1 MKARYNRISTANQ
14 NLERQL
20 IKQNH
25 DEVLFNDVVSGSVP
39 FGERAKGKELINKI
53 EVGQIN
59 YVVVSSIDRLG
70 RNLFDIVGTLEYFNS
85 KGVILRV
92 DNLGLESMVM
102 GKINPTFNLI
112 ISVMANVAQMERESL
127 LERQKEGIAVAK
139 AKGIYTGRV
148 KGSVESDDEVLSK
161 YRDVVKFLKMGKS
174 LRDIT
179 GRCKVSLGTV
189 QKVKQIMSKMN
200 YLA

>member
-25 DEVLFNDVVSGSVP
+25 GEVLFNDVVSGSVP